1 MLEAERNGD
10 RFRTNLISLL
20 PFYSLIEAFDDKI
33 A

>member
-1 MLEAERNGD
+1 MLETERNGD

-20 PFYSLIEAFDDKI
+20 PFHSLIVGFDDQI